1 MSLLQESWRKESGAT
16 ILGESALEYRLLGRT
31 GVRVSSLCL
40 GTMTFG
46 NEADDIASRAIMDRC
61 VDAGI
66 NFFDTANV
74 YNKGRTEEIVGR
86 WLPSHRDRIVLATK
100 AYFPVGEGPLQRGA
114 SRRHLVR
121 EAEASLRRLQ
131 TDWLD
136 IFYIHH
142 WDSDTA
148 LEESLGA
155 LDTLI
160 QQGKVLYGAVS
171 NFSAWQTV
179 KAISVAD
186 RMGIPRPV
194 AIQPMYNLLKRTAEI
209 EILPMA
215 ASEGLGVCPYSPI
228 AAGLLT
234 GKYADGAGGRIK
246 ESAMYAERYR
256 DEQNHAVASAFAAHA
271 REQGYAPSALAVA
284 WVASH
289 PSVSSAIIGAR
300 SVEQLE
306 ETLGAAT
313 IALSEADREAITAL
327 SQSPPEATDRES
339 MGTTLRQLDSGSHTG
354 RPAR

>member
-1 MSLLQESWRKESGAT
+1 MERAQH
-16 ILGESALEYRLLGRT
+16 LGWEERFLEYRLLGRT
-31 GVRVSSLCL
+31 GMRVSKLCL

-46 NEADDIASRAIMDRC
+46 NEADEAASRAIMERC
-61 VDAGI
+61 FDAGI

-86 WLPSHRDRIVLATK
+86 WVEEGRREAIVLATK
-100 AYFPVGEGPLQRGA
+100 AYFPVGDGPLQRGA

-121 EAEASLRRLQ
+121 EAEASLRRLR

-142 WDSDTA
+142 WDNDTA

-171 NFSAWQTV
+171 NFSAWQTM
-179 KAISVAD
+179 KTLAVAD
-186 RMGIPRPV
+186 RLGIPRPV

-234 GKYADGAGGRIK
+234 GKYAQGAGGRIK
-246 ESAMYAERYR
+246 ESSMYAERYK
-256 DEQNHAVASAFAAHA
+256 DEQNHAIAAAFADHA
-271 REQGYAPSALAVA
+271 RTHGHEPAALAVA

-289 PSVSSAIIGAR
+289 PAVTSAIIGAR

-306 ETLGAAT
+306 QTLGASA
-313 IALSEADREAITAL
+313 ISLNPAEHEAISALSPA
-327 SQSPPEATDRES
+327 PPEATDRES
-339 MGTTLRQLDSGSHTG
+339 MSTTLRQLDAGSHTG
-354 RPAR
+354 QTAR

>member
-1 MSLLQESWRKESGAT
+1 
-16 ILGESALEYRLLGRT
+16 LEYRLLGRT
-31 GVRVSSLCL
+31 GVRVSALSL

-46 NEADDIASRAIMDRC
+46 NEADESVSRAIMDRC
-61 VDAGI
+61 FEAGI

-74 YNKGRTEEIVGR
+74 YNKGRTEEIVGA
-86 WLPSHRDRIVLATK
+86 WLQGKREEIVLATK

-114 SRRHLVR
+114 SRRHIVR

-136 IFYIHH
+136 LFYIHH
-142 WDSDTA
+142 WDEETA

-171 NFSAWQTV
+171 NFSAWQTM
-179 KAISVAD
+179 KALAVAE
-186 RMGIPRPV
+186 RRGLPRPA

-215 ASEGLGVCPYSPI
+215 AAEGLGVCPYSPI

-234 GKYADGAGGRIK
+234 GKYAQGGRGRIQD
-246 ESAMYAERYR
+246 SSMYAERYR
-256 DEQNHAVASAFAAHA
+256 DAQNHAIAESFADYA
-271 REQGYAPSALAVA
+271 REHGHAPSALAVA

-289 PSVSSAIIGAR
+289 PAVTSAIIGAR
-300 SVEQLE
+300 SLDQLE
-306 ETLGAAT
+306 ETLQAASIT
-313 IALSEADREAITAL
+313 LDESDRNAISALSTA
-327 SQSPPEATDRES
+327 PPSATDREA

-354 RPAR
+354 RAAR